1 MPVDA
6 IGVLLTLYDV
16 VNLVLK
22 LKCMNLFVLK
32 KRFQSLD
39 HLAKDSI
46 GLAGAVEYL
55 DPYG

>member
-1 MPVDA
+1 MLVDA

-32 KRFQSLD
+32 KRFQSSD
-39 HLAKDSI
+39 HLAKDSS
-46 GLAGAVEYL
+46 
-55 DPYG
+55 